1 MKYLTILFTVIV
13 SFCIGVLVGRYYL
26 TEKAPIDKAREAVH
40 GETSM
45 GFTRSVPNQG
55 PVRPGPGHGALS
67 PAIAQQ
73 AERMEE
79 YGATVVRD
87 AELQKQEMD
96 MIMNNPQM
104 LISTEHTPSDASQL
118 QSEPTPY
125 ELRRDYEIALL
136 DSGVSRAEAAY
147 AADSFFEYI
156 NLVNEM
162 VENDLREWHERVS
175 NEFGVQPLEN

>member
-1 MKYLTILFTVIV
+1 MKYITILFTVIAA
-13 SFCIGVLVGRYYL
+13 FCIGVLVGRYYL
-26 TEKAPIDKAREAVH
+26 TEKAPIDKAREAVN

-45 GFTRSVPNQG
+45 GFTRSVPHQG
-55 PVRPGPGHGALS
+55 PVRPEAGHRALGPV
-67 PAIAQQ
+67 IAQH
-73 AERMEE
+73 AESMEE
-79 YGATVVRD
+79 YLANVVRD

-96 MIMNNPQM
+96 TIMNHPQM
-104 LISTEHTPSDASQL
+104 QMSTDHAPSDASQL

-136 DSGVSRAEAAY
+136 DSGVPRAEAAH
-147 AADSFFEYI
+147 AADSFLEYI

-162 VENDLREWHERVS
+162 VENELREWHERVS